1 MIPILISLAA
11 ICSIVYLNWSM
22 SKQVEEAVD
31 NYDQIYNL
39 ATKLVNKNKQLQN
52 QIKQLKHEQRKLRTK

>member
-11 ICSIVYLNWSM
+11 TCSLIYLNWNM
-22 SKQVEEAVD
+22 SKQVEEACD
-31 NYDQIYNL
+31 NYEKVYDL

-52 QIKQLKHEQRKLRTK
+52 QIKQLKHERRKNK